1 MFGLGFTPGTL
12 KLFEYSEE
20 LNWARTPLNARSLRL
35 RLRNEE
41 NVVTLFYSQDE
52 GRSWTR
58 HDSRMGGG
66 HAP

>member
-1 MFGLGFTPGTL
+1 M
-12 KLFEYSEE
+12 
-20 LNWARTPLNARSLRL
+20 NWARTPLNARSLRL